1 MHMLNSILASTMG
14 GGNFVLEMA
23 TTGLPSL
30 FFRLK
35 LLLLH
40 CIIMPSV
47 PSVPSMPMLVSIPS
61 LLGLLALHSVR
72 KEGEKDL
79 YCLH

>member
-1 MHMLNSILASTMG
+1 MHMLNSISASTTR
-14 GGNFVLEMA
+14 GGNFAPEMA
-23 TTGLPSL
+23 TTGLLSL

-35 LLLLH
+35 LLLH

-47 PSVPSMPMLVSIPS
+47 PSMPSMPMLVSIPA

-79 YCLH
+79 YCHH